1 MRPPSPP
8 EVQDAGG
15 GDPQPERDPIREL
28 QERRTAVQGASPR
41 LPVRDLLAEAGAGL
55 LARPARV
62 ALTVLGTVVGVAA
75 LVATLG
81 LSKTASNQI
90 VGRFD
95 AVASTDIVVSPARRG
110 AKTLASVLPFRA
122 EDSLQYLRG
131 VVAAGSLSD
140 VNVQGQLVSSVPV
153 NDPQGLTRFQLP
165 IKAAS
170 PGLWRAVRATL
181 ATGRFPDAGHSAS
194 GARIAVLG
202 PNAAQRL
209 NISRVD
215 QRPAI
220 YIGDRL
226 YLVVG
231 ILKGVQRQPSLLGAV
246 TIPEG
251 TAQREFGLVA
261 PGLAQIETA
270 VGATDLIA
278 KQAPLAL
285 SPTHG
290 EELKVAAPPNP
301 KELRGGIQND
311 LNALF
316 VLLGAVSLLVGAI
329 GIANVTLVSV
339 LERVGEIGLR
349 RALGAARRHIAAQF
363 LVESS
368 AMGALGGVVGASIG
382 TLVVVGISAMRTW
395 TPVLDP
401 WIPLAAPLLGAFI
414 GLISGTYPAI
424 RASRMEP
431 VDALRAGT

>member
-1 MRPPSPP
+1 MLLRRRKK
-8 EVQDAGG
+8 
-15 GDPQPERDPIREL
+15 RDRDGP
-28 QERRTAVQGASPR
+28 T
-41 LPVRDLLAEAGAGL
+41 LPFRDLLAEAGAGL

-110 AKTLASVLPFRA
+110 AKTAASVLPFRA
-122 EDSLQYLRG
+122 EDSLQYLHG

-140 VNVQGQLVSSVPV
+140 VNVLGDLVSSVPG
-153 NDPQGLTRFQLP
+153 NDPTGLMRFQLP
-165 IKAAS
+165 VKAAS
-170 PGLWRAVRATL
+170 PGLWRAVRAKL
-181 ATGRFPDAGHSAS
+181 QTGRFPDAGHSAR
-194 GARIAVLG
+194 GDRVAVLG
-202 PNAAQRL
+202 RNAADRL
-209 NISRVD
+209 NINRVD

-220 YIGDRL
+220 FIGDRL

-231 ILKGVQRQPSLLGAV
+231 ILKSTERQPSLTGAI

-251 TAQREFGLVA
+251 TAAREFGLPA
-261 PGLAQIETA
+261 PGLAQIETK

-285 SPTHG
+285 SPTHASD
-290 EELKVAAPPNP
+290 LKVAAPPNP
-301 KELRGGIQND
+301 RELRGAIRND

-316 VLLGAVSLLVGAI
+316 VLLGGVSLLVGAI

-368 AMGALGGVVGASIG
+368 AMGALGGLIGASLG

-401 WIPLAAPLLGAFI
+401 WIPLAAPLLGAVI
-414 GLISGTYPAI
+414 GLVSGTYPAM
-424 RASRMEP
+424 RAARMEP

>member
-1 MRPPSPP
+1 MR
-8 EVQDAGG
+8 
-15 GDPQPERDPIREL
+15 RL
-28 QERRTAVQGASPR
+28 R
-41 LPVRDLLAEAGAGL
+41 LPLPSRGRASARRKKAQNAGLGPSLPLRDLLAESSAAL

-95 AVASTDIVVSPARRG
+95 AVA
-110 AKTLASVLPFRA
+110 AK
-122 EDSLQYLRG
+122 
-131 VVAAGSLSD
+131 
-140 VNVQGQLVSSVPV
+140 
-153 NDPQGLTRFQLP
+153 
-165 IKAAS
+165 
-170 PGLWRAVRATL
+170 L
-181 ATGRFPDAGHSAS
+181 ATGRFPDAGHSAR
-194 GARIAVLG
+194 GDRVAVLG
-202 PNAAQRL
+202 PNAAKRL
-209 NISRVD
+209 NVDRVD

-220 YIGDRL
+220 FIGDRL
-226 YLVVG
+226 YLVIG
-231 ILKGVQRQPSLLGAV
+231 ILASVERQPSLNGAI

-251 TAQREFGLVA
+251 TAVREFGLVA
-261 PGLAQIETA
+261 PGLAQIETK

-278 KQAPLAL
+278 RQAPLAL
-285 SPTHG
+285 SPTQAS
-290 EELKVAAPPNP
+290 ELKVAAPPNP
-301 KELRGGIQND
+301 RELRGAVRND

-316 VLLGAVSLLVGAI
+316 VLLGGVSLLVGAI

-349 RALGAARRHIAAQF
+349 RALGAARRHVAAQF

-368 AMGALGGVVGASIG
+368 AMGALGGIIGASLG
-382 TLVVVGISAMRTW
+382 TLVVVGISATRTW

-401 WIPLAAPLLGAFI
+401 WIPLAAPLLGAVI
-414 GLISGTYPAI
+414 GLVSGTYPAL